1 MNGENPNATNRNS
14 ILYGLH
20 GGELPGSGAD
30 LGIVKILER
39 PESPSELETGRAPKN
54 GRSDF
59 GLTIAMKAEDTK
71 IDGLVSGAAK
81 SAALTGEATDGKTVM
96 YATMLAKSSHE
107 DVCSKRILNFTDE
120 EVVVLDEDCLVD
132 EPDAFLTIIFSDHV
146 HDQIDKSSNEI
157 RENLSSVGPR
167 LEVDGSLTECYGPW
181 MVATGQRRHYIAPN
195 IVDKDMFVA
204 SGLKSGFCFV
214 ALATTEDGAG
224 LEQTMKAEH
233 DVKKAE
239 ENDGTRVEAKTIA
252 RGK

>member
-81 SAALTGEATDGKTVM
+81 SAALTGEATDGKTV
-96 YATMLAKSSHE
+96 
-107 DVCSKRILNFTDE
+107 I
-120 EVVVLDEDCLVD
+120 
-132 EPDAFLTIIFSDHV
+132 
-146 HDQIDKSSNEI
+146 
-157 RENLSSVGPR
+157 VGPR